1 MSCELHLRE
10 LPLMLRWAKKN
21 IEPFDVHDYFPSL
34 TAIQLGFIKP
44 EDLIFN

>member
-10 LPLMLRWAKKN
+10 LPLMLQGGLKY
-21 IEPFDVHDYFPSL
+21 IEPFDVHDYFPTL